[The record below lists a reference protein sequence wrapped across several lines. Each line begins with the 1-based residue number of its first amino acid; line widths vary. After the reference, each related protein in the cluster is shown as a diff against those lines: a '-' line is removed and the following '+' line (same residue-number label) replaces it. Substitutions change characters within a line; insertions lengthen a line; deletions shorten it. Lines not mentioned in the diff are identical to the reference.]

1 MESNTGAP
9 IANLKASSSKRCRQ
23 IPSILLWLVTQSAV
37 WQQSTVFYQNC
48 FLTSVFTSNPAH
60 LVFNTASGHWSVCLF
75 CVAQVHTRVGLHYS
89 LFLSRT
95 FFFFFPGVKRDLLAT
110 SCSHPT
116 FQTQSHNHLW
126 SIFMPV
132 QIKTFL
138 RMKPNRTSRQ
148 RRTPFCV
155 KGLVF
160 HEKKKKEDLSH
171 QWITRGHF
179 VIACLSRL
187 KRCESRA
194 GCLEPA

>member
-37 WQQSTVFYQNC
+37 WQQSAVFYQNC

-95 FFFFFPGVKRDLLAT
+95 FFFFFPWSQTRPF
-110 SCSHPT
+110 SHVMLSSHIPDAKSQPPVVH
-116 FQTQSHNHLW
+116 FHACANQNIPQDETQPHLTAA
-126 SIFMPV
+126 PH
-132 QIKTFL
+132 TFL
-138 RMKPNRTSRQ
+138 CKRACFPWKEEKRGFESSMNHART
-148 RRTPFCV
+148 FCYCV
-155 KGLVF
+155 SEQIEAMWK
-160 HEKKKKEDLSH
+160 
-171 QWITRGHF
+171 
-179 VIACLSRL
+179 
-187 KRCESRA
+187 
-194 GCLEPA
+194 